1 METSVWEPP
10 RSALCLRYPAEW
22 QIGVIPLSKAELCSD
37 SLTLPLNQL
46 MAYLFIYFLLSGF
59 LWQPL
64 KSTQRREQLLPNPN
78 PSLQHVQYIL
88 CMSYIDSVRLVFLWA
103 EPLLLNETILTE
115 TLFQLH
121 WVTHYMHHLSCDVF
135 SLSLSL
141 SLSPW
146 KIGSLSNHMQCASP
160 PLSFEEIIMWHCK
173 ETQANSPLKPP
184 LYVIADISAPFG
196 GAGNCFNNECGSRGG
211 MRGHL
216 DVRACR
222 GKPTVYR
229 AFPLGYTVFHVCL

>member
-1 METSVWEPP
+1 
-10 RSALCLRYPAEW
+10 
-22 QIGVIPLSKAELCSD
+22 
-37 SLTLPLNQL
+37 
-46 MAYLFIYFLLSGF
+46 
-59 LWQPL
+59 
-64 KSTQRREQLLPNPN
+64 
-78 PSLQHVQYIL
+78 
-88 CMSYIDSVRLVFLWA
+88 
-103 EPLLLNETILTE
+103 
-115 TLFQLH
+115 
-121 WVTHYMHHLSCDVF
+121 
-135 SLSLSL
+135 
-141 SLSPW
+141 
-146 KIGSLSNHMQCASP
+146 
-160 PLSFEEIIMWHCK
+160 MWHCK